1 MINELV
7 SLVVMCISLFSLHLT
22 SAPKRRKRAGTLLL
36 YKMQSLL
43 EILEYLKLF
52 INTYSI
58 LFQIIIKKFKDLLF
72 SLFLIETPII

>member
-1 MINELV
+1 
-7 SLVVMCISLFSLHLT
+7 
-22 SAPKRRKRAGTLLL
+22 
-36 YKMQSLL
+36 MQSLL